1 MSTVQKTLYLVRHA
15 KSSWKDGSLS
25 DRDRPLNKRGRRSAP
40 DMGSRMANQGHRP
53 DLIVS
58 SPANRAI
65 TTARMIALEVDY
77 DLMDIVT
84 DENLYFSG
92 ISGMANVLQGIDD
105 RYQKVMMVGH
115 NPTITGLM
123 NTLGDTPVANMPT
136 CAIAVIGL
144 NMDSWADLDQVQGDL
159 LGYDYPKGAGV
170 FIQ

>member
-15 KSSWKDGSLS
+15 KSSWKDSSLS

-58 SPANRAI
+58 SPAKRAI

-92 ISGMANVLQGIDD
+92 ISGMANVLQDIDD

-123 NTLGDTPVANMPT
+123 NTLGDKSVANMPT
-136 CAIAVIGL
+136 CAIAVIGF
-144 NMDSWADLDQVQGDL
+144 DIASWVDLYSTGGEL
-159 LGYDYPKGAGV
+159 LDYDFPKSV
-170 FIQ
+170 LRK

>member
-1 MSTVQKTLYLVRHA
+1 
-15 KSSWKDGSLS
+15 
-25 DRDRPLNKRGRRSAP
+25 
-40 DMGSRMANQGHRP
+40 
-53 DLIVS
+53 
-58 SPANRAI
+58 
-65 TTARMIALEVDY
+65 MIALEVDY

-92 ISGMANVLQGIDD
+92 ISGMVNVLQAIDD

-123 NTLGDTPVANMPT
+123 NTLCDTPVANMPT

-144 NMDSWADLDQVQGDL
+144 NMGSWTDLDQVQGDL